1 MVADEKAAWLS
12 IIMTFDSW
20 SDLDI
25 ALSELYFSCI
35 FGATLT
41 MQHIKQLDVWY
52 WTHGNG
58 YLKLKLD
65 TWSLMQEN
73 NFNCH
78 SNTCLLQSMNDPC
91 LNILLLSFFEH
102 EPALQIWLLSAMQ
115 PCWAL
120 CFEMEFYLDISST
133 QNKNIVTNESSK
145 KIWKLTMWNA

>member
-1 MVADEKAAWLS
+1 MVADEKVAWLT
-12 IIMTFDSW
+12 IIITFDSW
-20 SDLDI
+20 SKLYI
-25 ALSELYFSCI
+25 ALSELYLSCI

-41 MQHIKQLDVWY
+41 MQHVKQLDVWY

-65 TWSLMQEN
+65 TWNLVQEN
-73 NFNCH
+73 KFNCY

-120 CFEMEFYLDISST
+120 CFEMEFYSVISST
-133 QNKNIVTNESSK
+133 PNKSNQWK
-145 KIWKLTMWNA
+145 WHKIRKLIMWNA

>member
-1 MVADEKAAWLS
+1 M
-12 IIMTFDSW
+12 
-20 SDLDI
+20 
-25 ALSELYFSCI
+25 
-35 FGATLT
+35 
-41 MQHIKQLDVWY
+41 DVWY

-65 TWSLMQEN
+65 TWSLVQEN
-73 NFNCH
+73 KFNCH

-120 CFEMEFYLDISST
+120 CFDMEFYSDISWKSRCNSDKKSELFLSDLGSFWSPFST
-133 QNKNIVTNESSK
+133 LNKSNL
-145 KIWKLTMWNA
+145 WKLQKIQKLIIWNASNLASF